1 MKKILQEAY
10 TYAKQWIGQ
19 GKVADYIPELA
30 KADSNHLSICITDLS
45 GYTQCVGHS
54 KVHFTIQSI
63 AKIIILATALRSVGF
78 DEVFNRVGMEP
89 TGDPF
94 NSIVRLETMHSYKPF
109 NPMINAG
116 AISVTSCIP
125 GKNLEDR
132 FERILYNARLLLGN
146 QELSYDE
153 NVFRSESKTGGR
165 NRALAY
171 MMSDGKVLSGNVEEH
186 LEIYFKACSLMATCE
201 EISYFGSI
209 LANDGVSPRTGK
221 MIIAPFEVKV
231 IRSLM
236 ATCGMYD
243 ASGEFAISVG
253 IPSKSGVGG
262 GIMGAVPNRMG
273 IGVFSPALDAKGNSC
288 CGIKA
293 MEFLS
298 HALELSIF

>member
-1 MKKILQEAY
+1 MKKVLQEAY
-10 TYAKQWIGQ
+10 TYAKQWMGQ

-30 KADSNHLSICITDLS
+30 KADPNHLSICITDLG
-45 GYTQCVGHS
+45 GYTHCIGDS
-54 KVHFTIQSI
+54 KIHFTIQSI
-63 AKIIILATALRSVGF
+63 AKIIILATALKSVGF
-78 DEVFNRVGMEP
+78 EEVFSRVGMEP
-89 TGDPF
+89 TGDSF

-125 GKNLEDR
+125 GKSPGER
-132 FERILYNARLLLGN
+132 FEKILYNARLLLGN
-146 QELSYDE
+146 QELTYDE
-153 NVFRSESKTGGR
+153 HVFYSESKTGGR

-171 MMSDGKVLSGNVEEH
+171 MMNDGKVLLGNVEEH
-186 LEIYFKACSLMATCE
+186 LEVYFKACSLRVTCE
-201 EISYFGSI
+201 EISYFGAI
-209 LANDGVSPRTGK
+209 LANNGISPRTGK
-221 MIIAPFEVKV
+221 MIIEPFQVKV

-236 ATCGMYD
+236 TTCGMYD
-243 ASGEFAISVG
+243 ASGEFAICVG

-273 IGVFSPALDAKGNSC
+273 IGVYSPALDAKGNSY